1 MGTGTGKGAVVR
13 TLEYLTGPSAGAF
26 LPGLVAGAAIALQ
39 AGVLSPLVVLKR
51 LSFIGQGVSH
61 AAFGGVGVAFAM
73 GITGAPRFVL
83 IAVFCLACALGIA
96 RASGRRAERADAA
109 IGAFLVGAM
118 ALGAALI
125 SWRSRAGGGGAAPAW
140 EQILFGSILAVS
152 WTDALL
158 ACVSALATTAVVFVV
173 RRPMLFSTFDAQAA
187 EAFGAPVGAMRTLLL
202 ALLAVAVVTAMKLAG
217 VVLATALLILPG
229 AAALRVSARLSV
241 VLGLSVGFAVLGIA
255 LGAVGS
261 FEADLPPGACM
272 VGALIALLAGG
283 SLAARA
289 RGA

>member
-1 MGTGTGKGAVVR
+1 MR
-13 TLEYLTGPSAGAF
+13 TLEYLLGPSAGAF

-61 AAFGGVGVAFAM
+61 AAFGGVGLAFAL
-73 GITGAPRFVL
+73 GLAGAPRFAL
-83 IAVFCLACALGIA
+83 IALFCLACALGIS
-96 RASGRRAERADAA
+96 RVSGRSGERADAA

-125 SWRSRAGGGGAAPAW
+125 SWASRAGVSGGGGSGAGRAPAW

-158 ACVSALATTAVVFVV
+158 ACASALATSAIVFLV
-173 RRPMLFSTFDAQAA
+173 RRPLLFATFDAQAA
-187 EAFGAPVGAMRTLLL
+187 EAFGAPVAAMRTLLL
-202 ALLAVAVVTAMKLAG
+202 ALLAIAVVTAMKLAG

-229 AAALRVSARLSV
+229 AAALRLSARLSTV
-241 VLGLSVGFAVLGIA
+241 VGASIGFALLAIA

-272 VGALIALLAGG
+272 VGALIALLIA
-283 SLAARA
+283 SNVAARA
-289 RGA
+289 RAA